1 MRNKTLQA
9 ALTTC
14 IAIVWIVNGLFCKV
28 LNFVP
33 RHEQIVAGILGDSY
47 SGLLTVLIGLSEIG
61 MAVWIL
67 TRIESRLNAIVQ
79 ITIVAAMNILEFI
92 LVPELLYWGKMNSV
106 FAFIFILIIY
116 FNEFYL
122 NKETVLPI

>member
-1 MRNKTLQA
+1 MRNKTLQT

-14 IAIVWIVNGLFCKV
+14 IAIVWVINGLFCKV

-33 RHEQIVAGILGDSY
+33 RHEQIVAGILGDGHSR
-47 SGLLTVLIGLSEIG
+47 LLTVLIGLSEIG

-67 TRIESRLNAIVQ
+67 TRIESRLNAIAQ

-122 NKETVLPI
+122 NKKTVSPI

>member
-1 MRNKTLQA
+1 MRNTLQA
-9 ALTTC
+9 ALTTS
-14 IAIVWIVNGLFCKV
+14 IAIVWVVNGLFCKV

-47 SGLLTVLIGLSEIG
+47 SRLLTVLIGLSEIG

-116 FNEFYL
+116 FNERYL
-122 NKETVLPI
+122 NKKTVLPI